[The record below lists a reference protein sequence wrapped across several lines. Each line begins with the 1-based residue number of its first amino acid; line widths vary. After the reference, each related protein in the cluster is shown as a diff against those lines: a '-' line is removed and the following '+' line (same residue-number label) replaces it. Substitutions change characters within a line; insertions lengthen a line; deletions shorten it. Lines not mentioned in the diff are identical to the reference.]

1 MPCTTAERFLVTY
14 PLYALVES
22 AAIQDGE
29 TVFDGPLTLSLIGQT
44 VQAEAAWPMFT
55 DEPALQEFASRHD
68 LTGYV
73 AIVIGQSHQ
82 LRDVL
87 NKVRSSVTHVAMDPR
102 PEKMRSDRLWH
113 IEHMLAQLANQ
124 IECGT

>member
-29 TVFDGPLTLSLIGQT
+29 TVFDGPLTISLAGKTIT
-44 VQAEAAWPMFT
+44 AQACMPIFT
-55 DEPALQEFASRHD
+55 DEAALQEFVERHE
-68 LTGYV
+68 LTDM
-73 AIVIGQSHQ
+73 AALVIARPHQ

-87 NKVRSSVTHVAMDPR
+87 LKVRSSVTHVAMDAR
-102 PEKMRSDRLWH
+102 PHNMRSDRLWTIDH
-113 IEHMLAQLANQ
+113 LLSQLKD
-124 IECGT
+124 